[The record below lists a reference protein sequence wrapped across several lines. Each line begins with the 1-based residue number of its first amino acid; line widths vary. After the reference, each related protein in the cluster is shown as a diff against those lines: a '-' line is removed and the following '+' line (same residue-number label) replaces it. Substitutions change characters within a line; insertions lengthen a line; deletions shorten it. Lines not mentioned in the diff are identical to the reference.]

1 MHTYFRCLSVEE
13 GLCFLESI
21 LVGGCDDYVTLDT
34 CACVCVW
41 GGGRGVAK
49 KVVCSDEILCM
60 GFDVADSLYKM
71 LC

>member
-1 MHTYFRCLSVEE
+1 MTMSLWTPVRV
-13 GLCFLESI
+13 
-21 LVGGCDDYVTLDT
+21 
-34 CACVCVW
+34 CVCVC
-41 GGGRGVAK
+41 GGGGGWRGVAK